1 MALFFDGDM
10 GGKLEASK
18 SPNKKVQTR
27 TPPVLSPS
35 NLMETLNKS
44 PGYFDGDRAHGI
56 PP

>member
-1 MALFFDGDM
+1 MALYFNGDM

-35 NLMETLNKS
+35 NLMETLDKS
-44 PGYFDGDRAHGI
+44 PAYFDGDRAHGV